1 MKPSVILTV
10 KASNGAAVVVD
21 LYENESISYSSN
33 FNSISE
39 FTTRGAFSRE
49 FRIPATK
56 ANVDF
61 FGQQY
66 NVNLLNDDTTQINVL
81 RKIEATLS
89 VDTLPIAEGHIQFKQ
104 AITQQGKMHEF
115 VIAFFGETV
124 DLARSIGDKLLKELD
139 YSDLEHDNSFE
150 NVNAIND
157 GSLFDGAACYTL
169 TDRGQNWSEDTTIGS
184 RRIFS
189 SVNPIYTGEL
199 TLALQAK
206 WLLNKII
213 TEAGFTYS
221 GDTLNAELEEMY
233 IPYITKPITEGL
245 SNDEAKFKVEFATAT
260 AFNLNVAGA
269 NGYFQKQLTGWSEV
283 SDPSNSWV
291 SNAYTAQGTFT
302 AGVEIK
308 LQVEVDTTGY
318 TVNNQ
323 HFYDVMLQRVR
334 GGVTDL
340 LPFPTTMGV
349 GPTSYQYNYVTQGF
363 QPTTA
368 VNPFSVYSSFQLDV
382 QQGDVYSIIM
392 RAHPG
397 SSPLIE
403 IQTDDLGIK
412 SFFTFSYVSGLA
424 YAYPVQIALNAPEM
438 KQVDYLRDILKMFN
452 AVLVP
457 NPNMPNAVEIIPMV
471 EYLGSGDDYDWTG
484 KLDTS
489 KDITLTPASDVRK
502 RVLKWSYKEQGDFFN
517 AKYKTGAQRIY
528 GELRLTDAGNDFST
542 SDYTVE
548 LTFGASPCD
557 LIPNTNYIIP
567 KYFNEKGEF
576 MTPGPRI
583 LYKRPFEESAVVMVY
598 DEVAEDASFTV
609 IPLLSH
615 YQNIPTEV
623 GTNDL
628 NFGQEIPPHPI
639 EAMPLHT
646 LFDRYW
652 REYIAELYDDE
663 QKIMEAYFQ
672 LGVTDVFNLKFNDKI
687 WIKDSWW
694 RVIELTDYIVAD
706 EQVTKCKLM
715 RLLDIGALCQFTPFR
730 ISRTTGAV
738 EFLNYDREISYGS
751 QECCEYYGYTWST
764 DKGRCYASTGE
775 SGNNGIISSP
785 NNVGGSNITNTSGNQ
800 KSATGMGNVNRA
812 EIENNNERIL
822 VSGSGHGISP
832 NNNYSQAMGYRN
844 FIRPNL
850 EGTTVMGKWAE
861 ADVRGVHFGGGTWHD
876 GANDF
881 GITLPGRSQHGFI
894 QLMGV
899 GDMVSNPTDVNLFLD
914 GINNGTIVMPTETV
928 WMAKVYISVLEYN
941 YGTTDFTGNVASVEY
956 SCMVWR
962 DKVTHYAATPHKIHE
977 FTSGF
982 PSNTF
987 ALHLPIVSN
996 KIAPHLECKHN
1007 GKTAVISATIQYT
1020 QSKFQREPII

>member
-1 MKPSVILTV
+1 MRPSVILNV

-33 FNSISE
+33 FNSVSE

-56 ANVDF
+56 NNVDF

-66 NVNLLNDDTTQINVL
+66 DVNLLNDDTTQINVL

-124 DLARSIGDKLLKELD
+124 DLARSIGDKMLKELD
-139 YSDLEHDNSFE
+139 YSELDHDNSYE
-150 NVNAIND
+150 NVNDINT
-157 GSLFDGAACYTL
+157 GALFGGAACYTL
-169 TDRGQNWSEDTTIGS
+169 TDRGQNWSEDTAIGS

-189 SVNPIYTGEL
+189 DVNPIYTGEL
-199 TLALQAK
+199 TLAMQAK

-213 TEAGFTYS
+213 TEAGFTYT
-221 GDTLNAELEEMY
+221 GATIDDELQRMY
-233 IPYITKPITEGL
+233 VPYITTPRTEGL
-245 SNDEAKFKVEFATAT
+245 SNDEAKFKVEFATDT
-260 AFNLNVAGA
+260 AFSINIQGDQSN
-269 NGYFQKQLTGWSEV
+269 YFKQLTGWTEV
-283 SDPSNSWV
+283 SDPSNSWT
-291 SNAYTAQGTFT
+291 SNAYTAQGSFS
-302 AGVEIK
+302 AGFEID
-308 LQVEVDTTGY
+308 LNIEVDTTGY
-318 TVNNQ
+318 SADTQ
-323 HFYDVMLQRVR
+323 HVYDIMWKRVR
-334 GGVTDL
+334 NGTEL
-340 LPFPTTMGV
+340 FFPFPLSMGV
-349 GPTSYQYNYVTQGF
+349 GPTSLQYTQGIGW
-363 QPTTA
+363 QPTTPI
-368 VNPFSVYSSFQLDV
+368 NPFNVASNFQLDV
-382 QQGDVYSIIM
+382 QDGDIYTLYIF
-392 RAHPG
+392 AHAG
-397 SSPLIE
+397 SSQNVE
-403 IQTDDLGIK
+403 IKAG
-412 SFFTFSYVSGLA
+412 SYARFSYVSGLS
-424 YAYPVQIALNAPEM
+424 YAYPVQVANNAPEM

-471 EYLGSGDDYDWTG
+471 EYLGSGADYDWTG
-484 KLDTS
+484 KLDLS
-489 KDITLTPASDVRK
+489 KDIVLTPAADIRK

-528 GELRLTDAGNDFST
+528 GELRLTDPGNDFST

-583 LYKRPFEESAVVMVY
+583 LYRRGAAEDAVVMVY
-598 DEVAEDASFTV
+598 DEAAEEARFTI

-615 YQNIPTEV
+615 YRSIPTEI

-639 EAMPLHT
+639 DAMPLKT

-652 REYIAELYDDE
+652 REYIAELYDSE
-663 QKIMEAYFQ
+663 QKIMEAYFK
-672 LGVTDVFNLKFNDKI
+672 LSVTDVFGLKFNDKI
-687 WIKDSWW
+687 WVKDSWW

-715 RLLDIGALCQFTPFR
+715 RLLDIGALCEFTPSTIN
-730 ISRTTGAV
+730 ISTGAV
-738 EFLNYDREISYGS
+738 EFLNYDGDTSYGS
-751 QECCEYYGYTWST
+751 QECCEYYGYIWSNA
-764 DKGRCYASTGE
+764 KGRCYASTSTNGT
-775 SGNNGIISSP
+775 NGIISSP
-785 NNVGGSNITNTSGNQ
+785 NAVGGSNITNTSGNQ
-800 KSATGMGNVNRA
+800 RSATGMGNAVRA
-812 EIENNNERIL
+812 EIENNNERIF
-822 VSGSGHGISP
+822 VSGLGHGISP

-850 EGTTVMGKWAE
+850 EGTTVMGRWAE
-861 ADVRGVHFGGGTWHD
+861 ADLRGVHFGGGTWYD
-876 GANDF
+876 GTSNF
-881 GITLPGRSQHGFI
+881 GTTIPGRSQHGFI

-899 GDMVSNPTDVNLFLD
+899 GNMVSNPTNVNLFLD
-914 GINNGTIVMPTETV
+914 GINNGRITMPTETV
-928 WMAKVYISVLEYN
+928 WMVKVYISVMEYD
-941 YGTTDFTGNVASVEY
+941 YGIADFTGKVASVEY
-956 SCMVWR
+956 SSMVWR
-962 DKVTHYAATPHKIHE
+962 DKVTHHSSTPHRIHE
-977 FTSGF
+977 FHNGF
-982 PSNTF
+982 SANSF
-987 ALHLPIVSN
+987 ILHMPIVSN
-996 KIAPHLECKHN
+996 KIAPYLECKHT

-1020 QSKFQREPII
+1020 QSKFQRTPII

>member
-1 MKPSVILTV
+1 MRPSVILTV
-10 KASNGAAVVVD
+10 TASNGAAVVVD

-33 FNSISE
+33 FNSVSE

-139 YSDLEHDNSFE
+139 YSELDHDNSYE
-150 NVNAIND
+150 NVNDIND
-157 GSLFDGAACYTL
+157 GTLFGGAACYTL
-169 TDRGQNWSEDTTIGS
+169 TDRGQNWSEDTAIGS

-189 SVNPIYTGEL
+189 DVNPIYTGEL

-213 TEAGFTYS
+213 TEAGFTYT
-221 GDTLNAELEEMY
+221 GTTIEEELQRMY
-233 IPYITKPITEGL
+233 VPYITGPRTEGL
-245 SNDEAKFKVEFATAT
+245 SNDEAKFKVEFATDT
-260 AFNLNVAGA
+260 AFNINVQGDQS
-269 NGYFQKQLTGWSEV
+269 NYFKQLTGWTEI
-283 SDPSNSWV
+283 SDPSNSWA
-291 SNAYTAQGTFT
+291 SNAYTAQGSFQ
-302 AGVEIK
+302 ASFEID
-308 LQVEVDTTGY
+308 LTIEVDTTGY
-318 TVNNQ
+318 SADTQ
-323 HFYDVMLQRVR
+323 HVYDIMCKRVR
-334 GGVTDL
+334 GGTEL
-340 LPFPTTMGV
+340 FIPFPLSMGV
-349 GPTSYQYNYVTQGF
+349 GPTSLQYTQGIGW
-363 QPTTA
+363 QPTTP
-368 VNPFSVYSSFQLDV
+368 VNPFHVYSNFQLDV
-382 QQGDVYSIIM
+382 QDGDVYTLYIF
-392 RAHPG
+392 AHQG
-397 SSPLIE
+397 SSQNVE
-403 IQTDDLGIK
+403 IKAD
-412 SFFTFSYVSGLA
+412 SFASFYYVTGLN

-484 KLDTS
+484 KLDLS
-489 KDITLTPASDVRK
+489 KDIVLTPASDIRK
-502 RVLKWSYKEQGDFFN
+502 RLLKWSYKEQGDFFN

-528 GELRLTDAGNDFST
+528 GELRLTDPANDFST

-583 LYKRPFEESAVVMVY
+583 LYRRDAAEAAVVMVY
-598 DEVAEDASFTV
+598 DEVAEEASFTI

-615 YQNIPTEV
+615 YRSIPTAI

-639 EAMPLHT
+639 ETMPLKT

-652 REYIAELYDDE
+652 REYISELYDSE
-663 QKIMEAYFQ
+663 QKIMEAYFK
-672 LGVTDVFNLKFNDKI
+672 LSVTDVFGLKFNDKI
-687 WIKDSWW
+687 WVKDSWW

-706 EQVTKCKLM
+706 EQVTKCKLI
-715 RLLDIGALCQFTPFR
+715 RLLDIGALCEFTPST
-730 ISRTTGAV
+730 INVSTGAV
-738 EFLNYDREISYGS
+738 EFLDYDGETSYGS
-751 QECCEYYGYTWST
+751 QECCEYYGYTWT
-764 DKGRCYASTGE
+764 TVKGRCFASTPTNGT
-775 SGNNGIISSP
+775 GGIIGSP
-785 NNVGGSNITNTSGNQ
+785 NNSGGSNITNTSGNQ
-800 KSATGMGNVNRA
+800 KSATGMGNVVRA
-812 EIENNNERIL
+812 EIENNNERIF
-822 VSGSGHGISP
+822 VSGLGHGISP

-850 EGTTVMGKWAE
+850 EGTTVMGRWAE
-861 ADVRGVHFGGGTWHD
+861 ADVRGVHFGGGTWYD
-876 GANDF
+876 GTSDF
-881 GITLPGRSQHGFI
+881 GTTIPGRSQHGFI
-894 QLMGV
+894 QLMGL
-899 GDMVSNPTDVNLFLD
+899 GEMVSNPTNVNLFID
-914 GINNGTIVMPTETV
+914 GINNGVLVMPTETV
-928 WMAKVYISVLEYN
+928 WAVKVYISVLEYD
-941 YGTTDFTGNVASVEY
+941 YGVADFTGKVAAAEY

-962 DKVTHYAATPHKIHE
+962 DKVTHFSATPHKIHE
-977 FTSGF
+977 FVNGF
-982 PSNTF
+982 ASNSF
-987 ALHLPIVSN
+987 ILHLPIVSN
-996 KIAPHLECKHN
+996 RIAPYLECKHT
-1007 GKTAVISATIQYT
+1007 GKTAVISATFQYT
-1020 QSKFQREPII
+1020 QTKFQRTPII

>member
-1 MKPSVILTV
+1 MRPSVILTV

-33 FNSISE
+33 FNSVSE

-66 NVNLLNDDTTQINVL
+66 NANLLNDDTTQINVL

-139 YSDLEHDNSFE
+139 YTDLDHDNSFE

-157 GSLFDGAACYTL
+157 GSLFDEAMCYTL
-169 TDRGQNWSEDTTIGS
+169 TDKGQNWSEDSAIGS
-184 RRIFS
+184 RRVFS

-213 TEAGFTYS
+213 TEAGFTYT
-221 GDTLNAELEEMY
+221 GDTLDAELARMY
-233 IPYITKPITEGL
+233 VPYVTNPLTMGL
-245 SNDEAKFKVEFATAT
+245 VSADEAKFSARYNSNQSVTINT
-260 AFNLNVAGA
+260 QGNSGL
-269 NGYFQKQLTGWSEV
+269 YYKQLINWVETL
-283 SDPSNSWV
+283 DPSNSFASSVYTSQVNYYADFGV
-291 SNAYTAQGTFT
+291 SL
-302 AGVEIK
+302 EIN
-308 LQVEVDTTGY
+308 VNTTGY
-318 TVNNQ
+318 SAFSVHN
-323 HFYDVMLQRVR
+323 YDIVLGITR
-334 GGVTDL
+334 GGIESIVPI
-340 LPFPTTMGV
+340 PFAQNV
-349 GPTSYQYNYVTQGF
+349 GPTEFDYDQAGNVYIVSQN
-363 QPTTA
+363 
-368 VNPFSVYSSFQLDV
+368 NPFTVNASTNLLLEIGDEIRVYI
-382 QQGDVYSIIM
+382 Y
-392 RAHPG
+392 AHAG
-397 SSPLIE
+397 SSQAVTINAGST
-403 IQTDDLGIK
+403 IGITYASGEVYGQAV
-412 SFFTFSYVSGLA
+412 SFA
-424 YAYPVQIALNAPEM
+424 RNAPEM

-471 EYLGSGDDYDWTG
+471 EYLGSGEDYDWTG
-484 KLDTS
+484 KLDLS
-489 KDITLTPASDVRK
+489 KDIVLTPAADIRK
-502 RVLKWSYKEQGDFFN
+502 RLLKWSYKEQGDFFN
-517 AKYKTGAQRIY
+517 AKYKTGAQRVY

-557 LIPNTNYIIP
+557 LIPNTNYVIP
-567 KYFNEKGEF
+567 KYFNDKGEF
-576 MTPGPRI
+576 MAPGPRI
-583 LYKRPFEESAVVMVY
+583 LYRRDFEESAVVMVY
-598 DEVAEDASFTV
+598 DEVAEEASFTV
-609 IPLLSH
+609 IPLLCH
-615 YQNIPTEV
+615 YKSIPTAI
-623 GTNDL
+623 GTDDL

-652 REYIAELYDDE
+652 RQYISELYDSE
-663 QKIMEAYFQ
+663 QKIMEAYFK
-672 LGVTDVFNLKFNDKI
+672 LSVTDVFGLKFNDKI
-687 WIKDSWW
+687 WVKDSWW

-706 EQVTKCKLM
+706 EQVTKCKLI
-715 RLLDIGALCQFTPFR
+715 RLLDIGALCEFTPSN
-730 ISRTTGAV
+730 INVSTGAV
-738 EFLNYDREISYGS
+738 EFLDYDGDTSYGS
-751 QECCEYYGYTWST
+751 QTCCEYYGYTWSSA
-764 DKGRCYASTGE
+764 KGRCYASTLT
-775 SGNNGIISSP
+775 NGTNGVISSP
-785 NNVGGSNITNTSGNQ
+785 NGVGGSNITNTSGNQ
-800 KSATGMGNVNRA
+800 KSATGMGNVVRA
-812 EIENNNERIL
+812 EIENNNERIF
-822 VSGSGHGISP
+822 VSGLGHGISP

-850 EGTTVMGKWAE
+850 EGTAVMGRWAE
-861 ADVRGVHFGGGTWHD
+861 ADVRGVHFGGGTWYD
-876 GANDF
+876 GTSDF
-881 GITLPGRSQHGFI
+881 GTTIPGRSQHGFI

-899 GDMVSNPTDVNLFLD
+899 GEMTSNPTDVDLFLD
-914 GINNGTIVMPTETV
+914 GINNGIITMPTETV
-928 WMAKVYISVLEYN
+928 WTVKVYISILEYD
-941 YGTTDFTGNVASVEY
+941 YGVADFTGKVASVEY

-962 DKVTHYAATPHKIHE
+962 DKVTHHSATPHKIHE

-982 PSNTF
+982 ASNTF

-996 KIAPHLECKHN
+996 KIAPHVECKHT
-1007 GKTAVISATIQYT
+1007 GKTAVISATFQYT
-1020 QSKFQREPII
+1020 QSKFQRTPII

>member
-1 MKPSVILTV
+1 MRPSVILTV
-10 KASNGAAVVVD
+10 KASNGASVVVD

-33 FNSISE
+33 FNSVSE

-66 NVNLLNDDTTQINVL
+66 NANLLNDDTTQINVL

-157 GSLFDGAACYTL
+157 GSLFDEAICYTL
-169 TDRGQNWSEDTTIGS
+169 TDKGQNWSEDSAIGS
-184 RRIFS
+184 RRVFS

-221 GDTLNAELEEMY
+221 GDTLDAELARMY
-233 IPYITKPITEGL
+233 VPYVTAPRTEGL
-245 SNDEAKFKVEFATAT
+245 SNDEAKFKVDFTADAPFT
-260 AFNLNVAGA
+260 LNVDDG
-269 NGYFQKQLTGWSEV
+269 NGYYSKQLTGWHEV
-283 SDPSNSWV
+283 SDPSNSFA
-291 SNAYTAQGTFT
+291 SNAYTAQGSFT
-302 AGVEIK
+302 AAVEID
-308 LQVEVDTTGY
+308 LNIEVDTTGY
-318 TVNNQ
+318 SANTQ
-323 HFYDVMLQRVR
+323 HVYDIMLQRVR
-334 GGVTDL
+334 NGVTDL
-340 LPFPTTMGV
+340 IPFPNSMGV
-349 GPTSYQYNYVTQGF
+349 GPTSFMYIGGTGF
-363 QPTTA
+363 TPTSPI
-368 VNPFSVYSSFQLDV
+368 NPFAVYSWFSMSV
-382 QQGDVYSIIM
+382 QQGDVYTIRV
-392 RAHPG
+392 RAHAG
-397 SSPLIE
+397 SSPNI
-403 IQTDDLGIK
+403 TIK
-412 SFFTFSYVSGLA
+412 PVNGYTNSSFGFFYVSGLS

-471 EYLGSGDDYDWTG
+471 EYLSSGDDYDWTA
-484 KLDTS
+484 KLDLS
-489 KDITLTPASDVRK
+489 KDIVLTPAADIRK
-502 RVLKWSYKEQGDFFN
+502 RLLKWSYKEQGDFFN
-517 AKYKTGAQRIY
+517 AKYKTGAQRVY

-567 KYFNEKGEF
+567 KYFNDKGEF
-576 MTPGPRI
+576 MAPGPRI
-583 LYKRPFEESAVVMVY
+583 LYRRAFEESAVVMVY
-598 DEVAEDASFTV
+598 DEVAEEASFTV
-609 IPLLSH
+609 IPLLCH
-615 YQNIPTEV
+615 YKSIPTAI
-623 GTNDL
+623 GTDDL

-652 REYIAELYDDE
+652 RQYISELYDSE
-663 QKIMEAYFQ
+663 QKIMEAYFK
-672 LGVTDVFNLKFNDKI
+672 LSVTDVFGLKFNDKI
-687 WIKDSWW
+687 WVKDSWW

-706 EQVTKCKLM
+706 EQVTKCKLI
-715 RLLDIGALCQFTPFR
+715 RLLDIGALCEFTPST
-730 ISRTTGAV
+730 INVSTGAV
-738 EFLNYDREISYGS
+738 EFLDYDGDTSYGS
-751 QECCEYYGYTWST
+751 QTCCEYYGYTWSGV
-764 DKGRCYASTGE
+764 KGRCYATTPTNGTG
-775 SGNNGIISSP
+775 GVISSP
-785 NNVGGSNITNTSGNQ
+785 NGVGGSNITNTSGNQ
-800 KSATGMGNVNRA
+800 KSATGMGNVVRA
-812 EIENNNERIL
+812 EIENNNERIF
-822 VSGSGHGISP
+822 VSGLGHGISP

-850 EGTTVMGKWAE
+850 EGTAVMGRWAE
-861 ADVRGVHFGGGTWHD
+861 ADVRGVHFGGGTWWD
-876 GANDF
+876 GASDF
-881 GITLPGRSQHGFI
+881 GTTIPGRSQHGFI

-899 GDMVSNPTDVNLFLD
+899 GEMVSNPTDVDLFID
-914 GINNGTIVMPTETV
+914 GINNGVITMPTETV
-928 WMAKVYISVLEYN
+928 WAVKVYISVMEYD
-941 YGTTDFTGNVASVEY
+941 YGVSDFTGKVASVEY

-962 DKVTHYAATPHKIHE
+962 DKVTHYSATPHKIHE

-982 PSNTF
+982 SSNTF
-987 ALHLPIVSN
+987 VLHLPIVSN
-996 KIAPHLECKHN
+996 KIAPYLECKHV
-1007 GKTAVISATIQYT
+1007 GKTAVISATFQYT
-1020 QSKFQREPII
+1020 QTKFQRIPII

>member
-1 MKPSVILTV
+1 MRAEVLLTV
-10 KASNGAAVVVD
+10 TASNGAATLVD

-33 FNSISE
+33 FNSVSE

-56 ANVDF
+56 NNVDF

-66 NVNLLNDDTTQINVL
+66 SPNLLNNDTTQINVL
-81 RKIEATLS
+81 RKIDATLS
-89 VDTLPIAEGHIQFKQ
+89 VNTLPIAEGHIQFKQ
-104 AITQQGKMHEF
+104 AVTHQGKIHEF

-124 DLARSIGDKLLKELD
+124 DLARSIGDKLISELD
-139 YSDLEHDNSFE
+139 YTELAHDNDFE
-150 NVNAIND
+150 TVNDIND
-157 GSLFDGAACYTL
+157 GSLFDNAICYTL

-221 GDTLNAELEEMY
+221 GDTLNAELENMY
-233 IPYITKPITEGL
+233 VPYITKPITEGL
-245 SNDEAKFKVEFATAT
+245 SNDEAKFKVEFTSAT

-283 SDPSNSWV
+283 SDPSNSWI

-302 AGVEIK
+302 AGVEIE
-308 LQVEVDTTGY
+308 LRIEVDTTGY
-318 TVNNQ
+318 TANNQ
-323 HFYDVMLQRVR
+323 HYYDVMLQRVR

-340 LPFPTTMGV
+340 IPFPLGMGI
-349 GPTSYQYNYVTQGF
+349 GPTSFQYIGGTGF
-363 QPTTA
+363 TPTNPI
-368 VNPFSVYSSFQLDV
+368 NPFNFYSSFQLDV
-382 QQGDVYSIIM
+382 QQGDVYTVIM

-397 SSPLIE
+397 SSQNIT
-403 IQTDDLGIK
+403 IQPVNGYTNSNFG
-412 SFFTFSYVSGLA
+412 FYYVSGLA

-471 EYLGSGDDYDWTG
+471 EYLGSGNDYDWTP
-484 KLDTS
+484 KLDLS
-489 KDITLTPASDVRK
+489 KDITLTPAADVRK
-502 RVLKWSYKEQGDFFN
+502 RVLKWSYKEQGDYFN
-517 AKYKTGAQRIY
+517 AFYKKGAQRVY

-557 LIPNTNYIIP
+557 LIPNTNYVIP

-576 MTPGPRI
+576 MAPGPRI

-598 DEVAEDASFTV
+598 DDVAEDASFTV

-615 YQNIPTEV
+615 YASIPTEI

-672 LGVTDVFNLKFNDKI
+672 LDVTDVFGLKFNDKI
-687 WIKDSWW
+687 WVKDSWW

-706 EQVTKCKLM
+706 EQVTKCTLM
-715 RLLDIGALCQFTPFR
+715 RLLDIGALCQYTPSV
-730 ISRTTGAV
+730 INVSTGAV
-738 EFLNYDREISYGS
+738 EFLDYDGDTSYGS
-751 QECCEYYGYTWST
+751 QECCEFYGYTWST
-764 DKGRCYASTGE
+764 DKGRCYASTLTNGT
-775 SGNNGIISSP
+775 SGVISSP
-785 NNVGGSNITNTSGNQ
+785 NAVGGSNITNTSGNQ

-812 EIENNNERIL
+812 EIETNNERIF
-822 VSGSGHGISP
+822 VSGSGHAISP

-861 ADVRGVHFGGGTWHD
+861 ADVRGVHFGGGTWYD

-881 GITLPGRSQHGFI
+881 GITIPGRSQHGFI

-899 GDMVSNPTDVNLFLD
+899 GAMVSNPTDVDLFLD
-914 GINNGTIVMPTETV
+914 GINNGTITMPTETV
-928 WMAKVYISVLEYN
+928 WMAKVYISVLEYD
-941 YGTTDFTGNVASVEY
+941 YGTTDFTGKVATVEY
-956 SCMVWR
+956 TTMLWR
-962 DKVTHYAATPHKIHE
+962 DKVTHYSATPHKIHE

-982 PSNTF
+982 ASNTF
-987 ALHLPIVSN
+987 TLHMPIISN
-996 KIAPHLECKHN
+996 KIAPYLECKHT

-1020 QSKFQREPII
+1020 QSKFQRTPII